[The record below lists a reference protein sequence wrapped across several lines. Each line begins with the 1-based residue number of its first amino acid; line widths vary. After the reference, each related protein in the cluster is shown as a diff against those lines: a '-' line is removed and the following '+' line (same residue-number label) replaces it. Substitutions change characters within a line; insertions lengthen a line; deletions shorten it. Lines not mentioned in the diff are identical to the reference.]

1 MKKLKFFLAFL
12 TSLGTK
18 DTDVAEFI
26 GVSRHTIDNW
36 SKTDDTYIGYI
47 DRICH
52 SLGYTLTILLFS
64 PRTGEMSF
72 TADCQIRTLANAL
85 DISRDDMA
93 RSLAVSPFSVGY
105 ILRQNLGRMMVS
117 RLQDIADA
125 NGYLLSYQITP
136 LQQEAEEVRHEGNR
150 FVAIVHLRPAV
161 FRCRQ
166 IEGSAGSANR

>member
-52 SLGYTLTILLFS
+52 SLGYTLTIFLSS
-64 PRTGEMSF
+64 PRTGDISF

-85 DISRDDMA
+85 GLSRDDMA
-93 RSLAVSPFSVGY
+93 RNIGLSPFSVGY
-105 ILRQNLGRMMVS
+105 ILKQNLGRMMVS

-125 NGYLLSYQITP
+125 NGYLLSYQINP
-136 LQQEAEEVRHEGNR
+136 LPQEAEEARHEGNR

-166 IEGSAGSANR
+166 IEGSAERANR